1 MSEHLRREQ
10 DEINAYDKARA
21 HESRQELAVLLGRA
35 TAKISE
41 LSTSMEYV
49 LARLHALEEKERQ
62 RAREDHDREA
72 LLDGKE
78 LLLIEKYLDFL
89 EDGGNPANW
98 QEGVE

>member
-62 RAREDHDREA
+62 REREKHNTEIAIDENHIRKLEAGMYHDDR
-72 LLDGKE
+72 LDE
-78 LLLIEKYLDFL
+78 R
-89 EDGGNPANW
+89 
-98 QEGVE
+98 